1 MPNMKI
7 CGDLFHSCG
16 KYIFKYLSVINNVL
30 LSCHYYIMTPEK
42 FWFPVT
48 LSFRA
53 SNGFIRLHKL
63 TLTLVLVMLFSC
75 KTEIIDDINAWVY
88 DIISYVNLILSINT
102 TTLYFMADFK
112 PWKPTFVKGNYRYI
126 TLVSNL
132 CSLLKSYIK
141 CNGSDHNH
149 VSHYCRFI
157 CSMTALLHA
166 KFFNVKKFECSYNRY
181 LYLSGHIF
189 IMNKRYK

>member
-63 TLTLVLVMLFSC
+63 TLIWVMILLFSC
-75 KTEIIDDINAWVY
+75 KTEIIDDINAWGY

-126 TLVSNL
+126 TLVSNI

-141 CNGSDHNH
+141 CNGLDHNH

-166 KFFNVKKFECSYNRY
+166 KLFNVKN
-181 LYLSGHIF
+181 LSGKIF
-189 IMNKRYK
+189 IMNNR